1 MEELCVLDG
10 LEKVRALVD
19 EEKLRKTFVISEL
32 EKVTLM
38 EEISLRQKSRA
49 LWLKNGDKCKKF
61 FYQVANSNRR
71 NNSIEVLSVNDS
83 VSSDQFATREHIV
96 QFYDSLFLEQFN

>member
-32 EKVTLM
+32 EK
-38 EEISLRQKSRA
+38 SYF
-49 LWLKNGDKCKKF
+49 NGGDWFEAK
-61 FYQVANSNRR
+61 V
-71 NNSIEVLSVNDS
+71 
-83 VSSDQFATREHIV
+83 
-96 QFYDSLFLEQFN
+96 